1 MRVAVDRKPLA
12 YIQTQVCVDYEEC
25 GCLFY
30 VSYFVYLGFLVWYR
44 VYMFTWGLH
53 PSVT

>member
-25 GCLFY
+25 GCPCYL
-30 VSYFVYLGFLVWYR
+30 SYFIYLGFR
-44 VYMFTWGLH
+44 CGIVYICLH
-53 PSVT
+53 GV